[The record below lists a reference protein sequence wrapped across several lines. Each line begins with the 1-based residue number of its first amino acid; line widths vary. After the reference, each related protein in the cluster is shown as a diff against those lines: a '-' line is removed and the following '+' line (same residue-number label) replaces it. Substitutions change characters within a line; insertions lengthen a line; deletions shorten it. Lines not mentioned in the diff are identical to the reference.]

1 MGIQKE
7 GVGIVTGQKVSTQM
21 TKLLKNFGF
30 ALLCW
35 LTLSQVATKH
45 FLVETEDTGDENL
58 EDYSDY
64 PDKELIAKKDMAT
77 VLDALAE
84 SGKKGGKLA
93 RDKYSKMNTTM
104 QHKLQKKLHSAY
116 GEDVD
121 AKPPPCPDL
130 SSLREAQFF

>member
-1 MGIQKE
+1 MG
-7 GVGIVTGQKVSTQM
+7 
-21 TKLLKNFGF
+21 
-30 ALLCW
+30 
-35 LTLSQVATKH
+35 
-45 FLVETEDTGDENL
+45 TEDTDDENL

-84 SGKKGGKLA
+84 SGKKGGKEA

-121 AKPPPCPDL
+121 AREQEARMSQDATQGV
-130 SSLREAQFF
+130 SSSYYSGSSGSTSSSTVVSLQ